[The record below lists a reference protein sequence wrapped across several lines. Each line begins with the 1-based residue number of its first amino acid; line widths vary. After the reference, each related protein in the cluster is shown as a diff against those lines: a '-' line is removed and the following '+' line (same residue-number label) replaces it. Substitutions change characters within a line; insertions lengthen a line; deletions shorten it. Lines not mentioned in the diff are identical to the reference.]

1 MARGLAVSSHRR
13 RRQQAPDHDRRV
25 LPAVL
30 KKMSYAARS
39 IHSFFTSA
47 NSTDSTTGTPALAF
61 ARAGTPA
68 PAPTP
73 DTTGPGGAPAP
84 KRMKPLSGFFSAS
97 SAKQFAAQA
106 EAERTRK
113 ALVALRTVPLD
124 GPPSKELVEAMA
136 HHCRTFVGARP
147 KASFK
152 KIASARQ
159 RTAAFL
165 YYDQLMHR
173 RCDAGG
179 CAVRGS
185 GPGQRS
191 LRASSY

>member
-1 MARGLAVSSHRR
+1 
-13 RRQQAPDHDRRV
+13 
-25 LPAVL
+25 
-30 KKMSYAARS
+30 MSYAARS

-47 NSTDSTTGTPALAF
+47 NSTGSTGTPAPAF

-124 GPPSKELVEAMA
+124 EPPSKELGEAMA

-147 KASFK
+147 KASNF
-152 KIASARQ
+152 
-159 RTAAFL
+159 F
-165 YYDQLMHR
+165 
-173 RCDAGG
+173 
-179 CAVRGS
+179 
-185 GPGQRS
+185 
-191 LRASSY
+191 SSPTRVNAPPPSFIMTS

>member
-1 MARGLAVSSHRR
+1 MARGWAVSSHRR

-47 NSTDSTTGTPALAF
+47 NSTGSTTGTPALAF

-147 KASFK
+147 KVSLKKSPARVNAPPPSF
-152 KIASARQ
+152 IMTS
-159 RTAAFL
+159 
-165 YYDQLMHR
+165 
-173 RCDAGG
+173 
-179 CAVRGS
+179 
-185 GPGQRS
+185 
-191 LRASSY
+191 